1 MGGEQGMA
9 LPRPPLTLCL
19 ALLGEVERG
28 GVPLHSLQGAR
39 SPLETRPPGLE
50 LHCDRGSPPAQPLGS
65 SPLFQL

>member
-39 SPLETRPPGLE
+39 TGDRPKILPMKRLVN
-50 LHCDRGSPPAQPLGS
+50 
-65 SPLFQL
+65 